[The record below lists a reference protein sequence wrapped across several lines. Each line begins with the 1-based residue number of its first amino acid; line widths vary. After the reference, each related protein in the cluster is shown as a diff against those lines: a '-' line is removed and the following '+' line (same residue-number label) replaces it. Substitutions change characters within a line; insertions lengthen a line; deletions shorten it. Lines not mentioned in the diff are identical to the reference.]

1 MYVVQL
7 KSKKIFS
14 VQTIARTITKG
25 TSTDL
30 ERLRAIWIWLC
41 NNIGQ
46 FSSLSLLQ
54 HLYELYALIPF
65 LNAKQTPFFFRSI
78 YLELYILQFLTIET
92 KS

>member
-1 MYVVQL
+1 MVLFILISNVVTYVVQL

-41 NNIGQ
+41 HNIGQ
-46 FSSLSLLQ
+46 SPSQSLLQ
-54 HLYELYALIPF
+54 QCLGELSDSYNALISF
-65 LNAKQTPFFFRSI
+65 HKC
-78 YLELYILQFLTIET
+78 
-92 KS
+92 